1 MIEKRRKR
9 GHPLPIDNDVAS
21 GKSMENKL
29 IWQYLNSERPI
40 HCRRTLDQYGYPTL
54 HNTAVRDEDQILFKR
69 TKVSQ
74 EVLSAKESF
83 KKMWH
88 SGRLLSSQQVQPISE
103 DICAKVLMV
112 DQLWLWVVDAGKFY

>member
-1 MIEKRRKR
+1 
-9 GHPLPIDNDVAS
+9 
-21 GKSMENKL
+21 MENKL

-74 EVLSAKESF
+74 EVLPAKEPL

-88 SGRLLSSQQVQPISE
+88 SGRSLSNQQAQPISE

-112 DQLWLWVVDAGKFY
+112 DQLWLWVVDAGKSY